1 MIRLTTEQMAK
12 TLGYEMIGESGAF
25 SREIESVYC
34 CDLLSFVMGRAPAGC
49 AWVTVMG
56 NVNAVA
62 VALLADVACVVFAE
76 GVTPDKDAIEKARQ
90 NGVALLCSSA
100 PVFDTARAIAE
111 AAGL

>member
-1 MIRLTTEQMAK
+1 MTIEQMAK
-12 TLGYEMIGESGAF
+12 ALGYEMIGESSAF

-34 CDLLSFVMGRAPAGC
+34 CDLLSFVMGRAPAGS

-62 VALLADVACVVFAE
+62 VARLADVACVVFAE
-76 GVTPDKDAIEKARQ
+76 GVRPDQDAIEKAGQ
-90 NGVALLCSSA
+90 NEVALLCSPA

>member
-1 MIRLTTEQMAK
+1 MIRLTTEQMSNA
-12 TLGYEMIGESGAF
+12 LRYEQIGENGAF

-34 CDLLSFVMGRAPAGC
+34 CDLLSFVMGRAPAGS

-76 GVTPDKDAIEKARQ
+76 GVMPDDDAIEKARQ
-90 NGVALLCSSA
+90 NGVALLRSPA